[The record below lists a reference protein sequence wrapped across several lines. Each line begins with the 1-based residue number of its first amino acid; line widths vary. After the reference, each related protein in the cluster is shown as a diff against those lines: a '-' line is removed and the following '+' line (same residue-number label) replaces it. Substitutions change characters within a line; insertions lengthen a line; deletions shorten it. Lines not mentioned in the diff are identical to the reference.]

1 MGKKNKTK
9 TMGAV
14 PSMYYEMNVDGVI
27 EDESAPPTDVDGNK
41 VYEEVVANAEAEI
54 QKARD
59 LLVQEI
65 GEELPS
71 EVLGVI
77 DVSGTNISGDD
88 LSGGEVAPPS
98 SPEEK
103 KDDDL
108 SQKQKQQKG
117 GYNGWWWWKK

>member
-1 MGKKNKTK
+1 MGKKNKSK

-14 PSMYYEMNVDGVI
+14 PSMYYEMNVDGVV
-27 EDESAPPTDVDGNK
+27 EDSLTDVDGNK
-41 VYEEVVANAEAEI
+41 VYEEVVAKAEAEI

-65 GEELPS
+65 GEELPN

-77 DVSGTNISGDD
+77 DA
-88 LSGGEVAPPS
+88 SGGEVAPPS
-98 SPEEK
+98 SPDEK

>member
-14 PSMYYEMNVDGVI
+14 PSMYYEMNVDGVV
-27 EDESAPPTDVDGNK
+27 EDEATAPPTDVYGNK

-77 DVSGTNISGDD
+77 DVSG
-88 LSGGEVAPPS
+88 GEVAPPS

>member
-1 MGKKNKTK
+1 MGKKNKSK

-14 PSMYYEMNVDGVI
+14 PSMYYEMNVDGVV
-27 EDESAPPTDVDGNK
+27 EDSLTDVDGNK
-41 VYEEVVANAEAEI
+41 VYEEVVAKAEEEI
-54 QKARD
+54 QKARE

-65 GEELPS
+65 GEELPN

-77 DVSGTNISGDD
+77 D

-98 SPEEK
+98 SPDEK

-117 GYNGWWWWKK
+117 GYNGWWWWRK

>member
-1 MGKKNKTK
+1 
-9 TMGAV
+9 
-14 PSMYYEMNVDGVI
+14 MYYEMNVDGVV
-27 EDESAPPTDVDGNK
+27 EDEATAPPTDVYGNK

-65 GEELPS
+65 GEELSS

-77 DVSGTNISGDD
+77 DVSGTNISRDD
-88 LSGGEVAPPS
+88 VSGGEVAPPS

>member
-9 TMGAV
+9 TMGSV
-14 PSMYYEMNVDGVI
+14 PSSYYEMNVDGVI
-27 EDESAPPTDVDGNK
+27 EEEAKALTDVDGNK
-41 VYEEVVANAEAEI
+41 VYEEVVANAEEEI

-65 GEELPS
+65 GEEELPR
-71 EVLGVI
+71 ECLGVI
-77 DVSGTNISGDD
+77 D

-98 SPEEK
+98 SPDEK

-108 SQKQKQQKG
+108 SQKQKSQKA
-117 GYNGWWWWKK
+117 GYNGWWWWRK